1 MGLFDIFKKK
11 KADATF
17 PENEMERCLIQASS
31 DIEAQ
36 KAFYQK
42 LLWNQLFV
50 LTDGKSSF
58 KEGLDE
64 SEENVTVRF
73 VTFDDGKIPVF
84 TSTNRIFD
92 KGIIKEEVTYLSLKG
107 QDLFAIAKGV
117 TFVLN
122 PYTSYGKELIPEEI
136 ESIMNGTIYDEID
149 EYEIENK
156 KYQEIHEFFER
167 AKKKQ
172 EGIIILDGY
181 EIKKIEKS
189 QKLRL
194 EESINDFQKCLEI
207 FPEHWQSMF
216 LMAKSYQR
224 LERHFEALEQLEAAF
239 KIELENHV
247 IPLEA
252 SLEAMHLKDIDKA
265 LYYSGEALKR
275 NSNDFAVMGNHAMN
289 LLIAQKDNEAKKI
302 IDEAIQIKPND
313 SVNKNIKIIIE
324 EVIDG
329 KRKRPVFED
338 TINDYVM

>member
-11 KADATF
+11 KTDATF
-17 PENEMERCLIQASS
+17 PENEIERCLIEASS
-31 DIEAQ
+31 DLGAQ

-42 LLWNQLFV
+42 VLWNQLFV

-64 SEENVTVRF
+64 SEENVSVRF

-107 QDLFAIAKGV
+107 QDLFAIAKGAS
-117 TFVLN
+117 FVLN
-122 PYTSYGKELIPEEI
+122 PYTNYAKVLIPEEI
-136 ESIMNGTIYDEID
+136 ESIMNGTIYDELD
-149 EYEIENK
+149 AYEVENK
-156 KYQEIHEFFER
+156 KYQEINEFFER
-167 AKKKQ
+167 AKKNQ
-172 EGIIILDGY
+172 EGLIILDGY
-181 EIKKIEKS
+181 QIGKIKKS
-189 QKLRL
+189 QKVRL
-194 EESINDFQKCLEI
+194 EESIDDFKKCLQV

-224 LERHFEALEQLEAAF
+224 LERHSEALEQLEAAF
-239 KIELENHV
+239 KIELENHA

-252 SLEAMHLKDIDKA
+252 SLEAMHLNDIDKA

-289 LLIAQKDNEAKKI
+289 LLIAQKDNEAKI
-302 IDEAIQIKPND
+302 TIEQAIQMEPND